1 MRFLLDKSDL
11 GVYNRNIMT
20 ERQTMFW
27 FKLKN
32 NLKLIMSAL
41 WDDKEKFTKLKNEIN
56 AFQSGGQVDASKLW
70 GDDLYTKLE
79 NDKNLT
85 KLKSEQDI
93 ERVAKYIKRQQDLS
107 FRSQVSRR

>member
-1 MRFLLDKSDL
+1 MHFLLDKSDL
-11 GVYNRNIMT
+11 GVYNRNIIT

-32 NLKLIMSAL
+32 KLNLINSAL
-41 WDDKEKFTKLKNEIN
+41 WDNEEKL
-56 AFQSGGQVDASKLW
+56 A
-70 GDDLYTKLE
+70 KLE
-79 NDKNLT
+79 NDENFT

-93 ERVAKYIKRQQDLS
+93 ERVVNYIKHQQDLS

>member
-1 MRFLLDKSDL
+1 MHFLLDKSDL
-11 GVYNRNIMT
+11 GVYNRNIIT

-32 NLKLIMSAL
+32 KLNLINSAL
-41 WDDKEKFTKLKNEIN
+41 WDNDEK
-56 AFQSGGQVDASKLW
+56 
-70 GDDLYTKLE
+70 LYTEFK
-79 NDKNLT
+79 NDPNFS

-93 ERVAKYIKRQQDLS
+93 ERVVKYIKHQQDLS

>member
-1 MRFLLDKSDL
+1 MHFLLDKSDL
-11 GVYNRNIMT
+11 GVYNRNIIT

-32 NLKLIMSAL
+32 KLNLINSAL
-41 WDDKEKFTKLKNEIN
+41 WDNEEKL
-56 AFQSGGQVDASKLW
+56 A
-70 GDDLYTKLE
+70 KLE
-79 NDKNLT
+79 NDENFT

>member
-41 WDDKEKFTKLKNEIN
+41 WDDKEKFTKLKNEID

-70 GDDLYTKLE
+70 GLHTE
-79 NDKNLT
+79 QFT
-85 KLKSEQDI
+85 KLKTEQDL
-93 ERVAKYIKRQQDLS
+93 ERVAKHIKRQQDLDIHL
-107 FRSQVSRR
+107 RNRKK

>member
-32 NLKLIMSAL
+32 KLNLINSAL
-41 WDDKEKFTKLKNEIN
+41 WDNDEK
-56 AFQSGGQVDASKLW
+56 
-70 GDDLYTKLE
+70 LYTEFK
-79 NDKNLT
+79 NDPNFS

-93 ERVAKYIKRQQDLS
+93 ERVVKYIKHQQDLS